1 MADKGMYPPG
11 TPEQPSTP
19 GVVVRA
25 PPARARRG
33 AAICAC
39 YRAGDLRH
47 CGTARARCAPWL
59 VRMHPRAGE
68 RGAPRERGWARQGP
82 ARRAR
87 GRALCAVRA
96 RGQTPQRLSESGGY
110 FLNFSVEITDRR
122 RERSSPGC
130 LCRRAT
136 GCLSLTWT
144 SSVATR
150 SPSSTSRMRRTFSIR
165 GPICCRT

>member
-33 AAICAC
+33 AARCAC

-47 CGTARARCAPWL
+47 CGTARARCAPLL

-87 GRALCAVRA
+87 VRALCAVRA
-96 RGQTPQRLSESGGY
+96 RGHSADKHR
-110 FLNFSVEITDRR
+110 NV
-122 RERSSPGC
+122 C
-130 LCRRAT
+130 LKV
-136 GCLSLTWT
+136 G
-144 SSVATR
+144 V
-150 SPSSTSRMRRTFSIR
+150 TF
-165 GPICCRT
+165 

>member
-33 AAICAC
+33 AARCAC

-47 CGTARARCAPWL
+47 CGTARALCAPFA
-59 VRMHPRAGE
+59 RADAPARRAGE

-87 GRALCAVRA
+87 VRALCAVRA
-96 RGQTPQRLSESGGY
+96 RGHSADKHR
-110 FLNFSVEITDRR
+110 NV
-122 RERSSPGC
+122 C
-130 LCRRAT
+130 LKV
-136 GCLSLTWT
+136 G
-144 SSVATR
+144 V
-150 SPSSTSRMRRTFSIR
+150 TF
-165 GPICCRT
+165 